1 MRALTLPV
9 ELATILEVKLKIKVA
24 LVSYFLNLSTI
35 SSLKV
40 SEIIKFF
47 ENFCFVAWEALNIDS
62 KKSTREHIC
71 EIYQTKESWI
81 LDVFNILTSFVPY
94 AIC

>member
-9 ELATILEVKLKIKVA
+9 ELATILEVKLKIRVA

-47 ENFCFVAWEALNIDS
+47 ENFCFVA
-62 KKSTREHIC
+62 
-71 EIYQTKESWI
+71 
-81 LDVFNILTSFVPY
+81 
-94 AIC
+94 